1 MEIYSNIEKSKI
13 LNKKYRNINTQ
24 KDKKLLEKL
33 KDIIELSTKIYF
45 FILILILIL
54 DYSLMVNLFNIETG
68 YFSIILSENGIL
80 PFNFLY
86 IFLPFPFIFLFIFS
100 GVLSLQLSLIFQN
113 IVDEL
118 SPLLNKINI
127 FRYENKKN
135 TNEKFQ
141 EIYKLIFI
149 LIVCSIIVFFLDYIT
164 NIIGEFF
171 KNTTNTFTK
180 FFIII
185 MIEFIVLKSVFSFLS
200 LYYLKSDKFKLWFE
214 IFIVLIMYIFLFYFY
229 YFNKSNYFILFLYIL
244 YHMFAEINYTK
255 YFNKKN
261 ALLNKRNED
270 LGTFFKIIAV
280 FFIIIIYYSIIDS
293 DNMKKWSQSIEI
305 NHDKKAFLN
314 GSFNLIFNR
323 GLLLN
328 NKELINIKIS
338 EQYLKYLDISS
349 AQYLKDNSCGI
360 YNTGIVYEFLD
371 GVQYLQLGKNL
382 RMYFKTINLE
392 KENKTLIFIIKKE
405 QEKIELIELSEYKN
419 KVDKK

>member
-149 LIVCSIIVFFLDYIT
+149 LIVCSIIVFFLDYIN
-164 NIIGEFF
+164 NIIGEFL

-305 NHDKKAFLN
+305 NHDKK
-314 GSFNLIFNR
+314 SF
-323 GLLLN
+323 
-328 NKELINIKIS
+328 
-338 EQYLKYLDISS
+338 
-349 AQYLKDNSCGI
+349 
-360 YNTGIVYEFLD
+360 
-371 GVQYLQLGKNL
+371 
-382 RMYFKTINLE
+382 FKW
-392 KENKTLIFIIKKE
+392 KF
-405 QEKIELIELSEYKN
+405 
-419 KVDKK
+419 